1 LISRGFPKRLSVCS
15 KSLRNAK
22 DQNTPFQTRGPKRAV
37 ETPERQGTQLCT
49 FRFGR
54 SGNGT
59 RVQLWIS
66 YMHIVREPET
76 APGSNYGFS
85 VCILCESR
93 KRHRGPIMDFLCAYC
108 ARAGKGTLHQH
119 PVSYLSMSKL
129 MFKISDHLHTTMDYT
144 PLPRPASIRRAANIR
159 RREWRD
165 KCRQALS
172 DHLSMIDS
180 DLWTVPQLTKL

>member
-1 LISRGFPKRLSVCS
+1 VFARRVCVTRKIKIRHS
-15 KSLRNAK
+15 KL
-22 DQNTPFQTRGPKRAV
+22 RGPKGLSR
-37 ETPERQGTQLCT
+37 RQKDRGPNYVL
-49 FRFGR
+49 
-54 SGNGT
+54 SD
-59 RVQLWIS
+59 S
-66 YMHIVREPET
+66 ADPET
-76 APGSNYGFS
+76 APGSSYGFPI
-85 VCILCESR
+85 CILCESR
-93 KRHRGPIMDFLCAYC
+93 KRHQGPIMDFLCAYC

-129 MFKISDHLHTTMDYT
+129 MFKTSDHLHTTMDYT

-172 DHLSMIDS
+172 DHLSMLDS